1 MILMIFRM
9 RKALSLILLLLVLSC
24 ANAAYFS
31 NIPQTVVQP
40 NGDTLHCFATGDE
53 FYHYLHDAEG
63 YTIVQD
69 PATGYFVYGQRENG
83 KVVPTAFVAGK
94 VNPAS
99 VGLTPNARISSAEWH
114 KRYDAMMQ
122 PIEARRANTTRD
134 GNANHGDFNNL
145 VIFIRFAGDAPFQ
158 QTYSQVNLM
167 FNDSSAASS
176 GGSLSPTGNYTN
188 SMFNYFRYNTYNQ
201 LFVRSYLLPQ
211 STDDN
216 IVSYEDIYPRDYY
229 MPWSEANPMGYN
241 DDNENDNRTTR
252 EMQLLKRAVDFV
264 NENNMVPTG
273 INLDYNNDGL
283 VDNICFVVR
292 GDVAGWADLIWPH
305 RWCLYGEEVYINGLR
320 VWDFNF
326 EMSDNEWYFSNS
338 TLCHEM
344 SHSLGAPDLY
354 HYSDTLG
361 FTPVGGWDLMAQNAY
376 HPQHWGTY
384 MKYRYG
390 NWIQEIP
397 LIENSGRYVLR
408 PVSSSVPEKICY
420 RINSEDPDEFFVIE
434 YRKSNGPFEAYIP
447 NGGAVIYRINT
458 NFEGNASW
466 NGEDILDEVYVYR
479 PGGTLTT
486 DGQINNAN
494 YSQSAHRT
502 EINYSTDPQPFLS
515 NGYVSALNIYD
526 IRTYI
531 HDSLS
536 FWYLRPGDT
545 LPNEV
550 RDFASQLKIYPM
562 PASTQLTMENTAVLQ
577 QVEVFD
583 LSGRCV
589 YRAQPNAEHVE
600 IAVADW
606 AAGTYIV
613 RLQTDAGLLQEKFT
627 VAHGGR

>member
-1 MILMIFRM
+1 MKKTFFLT
-9 RKALSLILLLLVLSC
+9 LLLFVFSF
-24 ANAAYFS
+24 ANAAYIA
-31 NIPQTVVQP
+31 NVPQTVVQP

-53 FYHYLHDAEG
+53 FYHYLHDANG

-69 PATGYFVYGQRENG
+69 PATGYFVYGQQVDG
-83 KVVPTAFVAGK
+83 KVVPTAYVAGQ

-99 VGLTPNARISSAEWH
+99 VGLTPHARISAAEWH
-114 KRYDAMMQ
+114 KRYDTMMQ
-122 PIEARRANTTRD
+122 PIEARRANATRD

-145 VIFIRFAGDAPFQ
+145 VVFIRFAGDEPFQ
-158 QTYSQVNLM
+158 QTYGQVNRM
-167 FNDSSAASS
+167 FNDSAVTSYGYA
-176 GGSLSPTGNYTN
+176 N
-188 SMFNYFRYNTYNQ
+188 SMYNYFKHNTYNQ

-211 STDDN
+211 STDDV

-229 MPWSEANPMGYN
+229 MPWSEENPMGY
-241 DDNENDNRTTR
+241 DDENEEDNRTTR
-252 EMQLLKRAVDFV
+252 EMSLLARTVNFI

-273 INLDYNNDGL
+273 INFDYNNDGL
-283 VDNICFVVR
+283 LDNICFVVR

-361 FTPVGGWDLMAQNAY
+361 FTPVGGWDLMAQNATN
-376 HPQHWGTY
+376 PQHWGAY

-397 LIENSGRYVLR
+397 LIENSGRYVLHALG
-408 PVSSSVPEKICY
+408 SATPENICY
-420 RINSEDPDEFFVIE
+420 RINSEDPEEFFVIE
-434 YRKSNGPFEAYIP
+434 YRKATMPFEDFIP

-458 NFEGNASW
+458 RFGGNAGW
-466 NGEDILDEVYVYR
+466 NGEDVLDEVYVYR
-479 PGGTLTT
+479 PNGTLTS
-486 DGQINNAN
+486 DGQVNNACFG
-494 YSQSAHRT
+494 QSYQRT
-502 EINYSTDPQPFLS
+502 AINYSTNPQPFLS

-526 IRTYI
+526 IHTYI
-531 HDSLS
+531 RDTLS

-545 LPNEV
+545 IPNEV
-550 RDFASQLKIYPM
+550 RDFGSQLKIYPS
-562 PASTQLTMENTAVLQ
+562 PASTQLTLENTAVLQ

-583 LSGRCV
+583 LSGKCV

-600 IAVADW
+600 IAVVDW
-606 AAGTYIV
+606 AAGTYVV

-627 VAHGGR
+627 VSHGGR